1 MSAFVSYCEGAK
13 AYTLEKWQG
22 QILYFNEEI
31 KKLKEDR
38 RMIVE
43 AVLLNFL
50 NMTIFYAIPM
60 WRH

>member
-1 MSAFVSYCEGAK
+1 MAGTDF
-13 AYTLEKWQG
+13 
-22 QILYFNEEI
+22 ILNEEI

-50 NMTIFYAIPM
+50 RMTIFYAIPYVAALALQVPLSLF
-60 WRH
+60 